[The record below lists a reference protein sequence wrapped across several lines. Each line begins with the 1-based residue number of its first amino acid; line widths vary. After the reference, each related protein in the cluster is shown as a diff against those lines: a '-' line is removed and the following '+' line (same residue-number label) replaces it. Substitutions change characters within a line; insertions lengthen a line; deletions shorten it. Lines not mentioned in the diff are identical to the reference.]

1 VQRSPEAPA
10 WAVGVMMT
18 GLFVG
23 AIVGPLLTGVL
34 AEDDRFTL
42 AWTACAA
49 LALLAA
55 VTIAATLRHERGRG

>member
-1 VQRSPEAPA
+1 MQRSPEAPA

-23 AIVGPLLTGVL
+23 AVGGPLLTGFL
-34 AEDDRFTL
+34 AEHDLFAL
-42 AWTACAA
+42 AWIACAT

-55 VTIAATLRHERGRG
+55 ATIAATLRREGG